1 MSYDDQFLFSVG
13 LDGSLFSFRVVD
25 KEGRGLKREKDIT
38 FSEEVLVTK
47 SDLEEKV
54 NLLPYYHFY
63 NKELIVKFCM
73 NAALNT
79 RQQITFLNFLNIS

>member
-13 LDGSLFSFRVVD
+13 LDGTLFAFRVVD

-54 NLLPYYHFY
+54 LYCT
-63 NKELIVKFCM
+63 IVYCHM
-73 NAALNT
+73 
-79 RQQITFLNFLNIS
+79 

>member
-1 MSYDDQFLFSVG
+1 MSMSYDDQFLFSVG
-13 LDGSLFSFRVVD
+13 MDGSLFAFRVVD

-54 NLLPYYHFY
+54 SNFVNVLVFLYFVANQP
-63 NKELIVKFCM
+63 IVY
-73 NAALNT
+73 L
-79 RQQITFLNFLNIS
+79 TFQLNIQV